1 MLKSMCPLLRQAR
14 VHPETPDGNRLV
26 FRPPLW
32 QDGGQFILFAARL
45 YEELPS
51 IRANI
56 APITV

>member
-1 MLKSMCPLLRQAR
+1 MLKSMCPLLRQVSFQAPI
-14 VHPETPDGNRLV
+14 VALAGL
-26 FRPPLW
+26 
-32 QDGGQFILFAARL
+32 ILLPARL